1 MCKARCVNGRHG
13 TDISNIKIS
22 RNAFVYHYSSK
33 SFGEVSRK
41 SVKSVHPINSLKV
54 VAFLPRSNVR
64 F

>member
-22 RNAFVYHYSSK
+22 RNTFVYRYSSK
-33 SFGEVSRK
+33 RFGKVSRK
-41 SVKSVHPINSLKV
+41 SVKSIYPINSLKV
-54 VAFLPRSNVR
+54 AAFLPRSNAR